1 MPKKI
6 YFFEPTN
13 KNAFS
18 YLDIIEDDAQV
29 PANATTVAPFDNE
42 GKPLLNPTWNGSSWD
57 GVDEETW
64 RKSLPEV
71 PHEETKKE
79 PSSDDQALSALTAQ
93 LLQTQMTVKQQG
105 TQIASLTGVLL
116 ANAKAKANN

>member
-18 YLDIIEDDAQV
+18 YFDIFEDDAQV
-29 PANATTVAPFDNE
+29 PANATTVAPFDSE

>member
-1 MPKKI
+1 MSKKI

-18 YLDIIEDDAQV
+18 YFDIIEDDAQV

-42 GKPLLNPTWNGSSWD
+42 GKPLLNPTWNGSAWT

-71 PHEETKKE
+71 PHEDVKE
-79 PSSDDQALSALTAQ
+79 EPNSDDQTISMLTAQ
-93 LLQTQMTVKQQG
+93 LLQTQMTVNQQG
-105 TQIASLTGVLL
+105 KQIASLTSALL
-116 ANAKAKANN
+116 ANAKSTN

>member
-1 MPKKI
+1 MSKKI
-6 YFFEPTN
+6 YFFEPAN

-18 YLDIIEDDAQV
+18 YFDIIDDDAQV

-42 GKPLLNPTWNGSSWD
+42 GKPLLNPTWNGSAWT

-71 PHEETKKE
+71 PHEETKAE
-79 PSSDDQALSALTAQ
+79 PNSDDQTISMLTAQ

-105 TQIASLTGVLL
+105 AQIASLTGALL
-116 ANAKAKANN
+116 ANAKKNN

>member
-1 MPKKI
+1 MAKKI

-18 YLDIIEDDAQV
+18 YFDIIEDDAQV

-42 GKPLLNPTWNGSSWD
+42 GKPLLNPTWNGSAWT

-71 PHEETKKE
+71 PHEEVKE
-79 PSSDDQALSALTAQ
+79 EPNNSDQAISTLTTQ
-93 LLQTQMTVKQQG
+93 LLQTQMTVKQQSA
-105 TQIASLTGVLL
+105 QIASLTGALL
-116 ANAKAKANN
+116 ANTKKNN

>member
-1 MPKKI
+1 MAKKI
-6 YFFEPTN
+6 YFFDSTN

-18 YLDIIEDDAQV
+18 YFDIVEDDAQV
-29 PANATTVAPFDNE
+29 PANATTIAPFDSK
-42 GKPLLNPTWNGSSWD
+42 GKPLLNPTWNGSTWS

-71 PHEETKKE
+71 PHEEVNEK
-79 PSSDDQALSALTAQ
+79 PNSDDQTIITLTAQ

-105 TQIASLTGVLL
+105 TQIASLTGALL
-116 ANAKAKANN
+116 ANTKKNN

>member
-1 MPKKI
+1 MAKKI

-18 YLDIIEDDAQV
+18 YFDIIEDDAQV

-42 GKPLLNPTWNGSSWD
+42 GKPLLNPTWNGSAWT

-71 PHEETKKE
+71 PHEEVKE
-79 PSSDDQALSALTAQ
+79 EPNNSDQTISALTAQ

-105 TQIASLTGVLL
+105 AQIASLTGALL
-116 ANAKAKANN
+116 ANTKKNN

>member
-1 MPKKI
+1 MSKKI
-6 YFFEPTN
+6 YFFEPTS

-18 YLDIIEDDAQV
+18 YFDIIEDDAQV

-42 GKPLLNPTWNGSSWD
+42 GKPLLNPTWNGSSWT

-71 PHEETKKE
+71 PHEEIKE
-79 PSSDDQALSALTAQ
+79 EPNSDDKTISMLTAQ
-93 LLQTQMTVKQQG
+93 LLQTQMMVKQQG
-105 TQIASLTGVLL
+105 TQIASLTGALL
-116 ANAKAKANN
+116 ANAKAKATN

>member
-1 MPKKI
+1 MAKKI

-18 YLDIIEDDAQV
+18 YFDIVEDDAQV

-42 GKPLLNPTWNGSSWD
+42 GKPLLNPTWNGSAWS

-71 PHEETKKE
+71 PHEEVKKE
-79 PSSDDQALSALTAQ
+79 PNNSDQTIIALTAQ
-93 LLQTQMTVKQQG
+93 LLQTQMTVKQQSA
-105 TQIASLTGVLL
+105 QIASLTGALL
-116 ANAKAKANN
+116 ANAKKNNN

>member
-1 MPKKI
+1 MSKKI
-6 YFFEPTN
+6 YFFDSTN

-18 YLDIIEDDAQV
+18 YFDIIEDDAQV

-42 GKPLLNPTWNGSSWD
+42 GKPLLNPTWNGLAWS

-71 PHEETKKE
+71 PHEEVKE
-79 PSSDDQALSALTAQ
+79 EPNSDDQKISALTAQ

-105 TQIASLTGVLL
+105 MQIASLTGALL
-116 ANAKAKANN
+116 ANTKKNN

>member
-1 MPKKI
+1 MSKKI

-18 YLDIIEDDAQV
+18 YFDIIEDDAQV

-42 GKPLLNPTWNGSSWD
+42 GKPLLNPTWNGSAWT
-57 GVDEETW
+57 GVDGETW
-64 RKSLPEV
+64 RESLPEV
-71 PHEETKKE
+71 PREETKKE
-79 PSSDDQALSALTAQ
+79 PNSNDQTIIALTAQ

-105 TQIASLTGVLL
+105 AQIASLTGALL
-116 ANAKAKANN
+116 ANAKKNNN

>member
-1 MPKKI
+1 MAKKI

-18 YLDIIEDDAQV
+18 YFDIIEDDAQV
-29 PANATTVAPFDNE
+29 PANVTTVAPFDNE
-42 GKPLLNPTWNGSSWD
+42 GKPLLNPTWNGSAWT

-71 PHEETKKE
+71 PHEEVKE
-79 PSSDDQALSALTAQ
+79 EPNNSDQTIIALTAQ

-105 TQIASLTGVLL
+105 TQIASLTGALL
-116 ANAKAKANN
+116 TNAKKNN

>member
-1 MPKKI
+1 MAKKI

-18 YLDIIEDDAQV
+18 YFDIIEDDAQV

-42 GKPLLNPTWNGSSWD
+42 GKPLLNPTWNGSAWT

-71 PHEETKKE
+71 PHEEVKE
-79 PSSDDQALSALTAQ
+79 EPNSDDQTISMLTAQ

-105 TQIASLTGVLL
+105 TQIASLTSALL
-116 ANAKAKANN
+116 ANAKGTN

>member
-1 MPKKI
+1 MSKKI
-6 YFFEPTN
+6 YFFDPAN

-18 YLDIIEDDAQV
+18 YFDIIEDDAQV
-29 PANATTVAPFDNE
+29 PANATTAAPFDSE
-42 GKPLLNPTWNGSSWD
+42 GKPLLNPTWNGLAWT

-71 PHEETKKE
+71 PHEETKEE
-79 PSSDDQALSALTAQ
+79 PNSDDKTISMLTAQ

-105 TQIASLTGVLL
+105 TQIASLTSALL
-116 ANAKAKANN
+116 ENAKAKANN

>member
-1 MPKKI
+1 MAKKI
-6 YFFEPTN
+6 YFFEPAN

-18 YLDIIEDDAQV
+18 YFDIIEDDAQV

-42 GKPLLNPTWNGSSWD
+42 GKPLLNPTWNGSAWT

-71 PHEETKKE
+71 PHEETKAE
-79 PSSDDQALSALTAQ
+79 PNSDDKTISMLTAQ
-93 LLQTQMTVKQQG
+93 LLQTQMTVNQQG
-105 TQIASLTGVLL
+105 KQIASLTSVLL
-116 ANAKAKANN
+116 ANAKANN

>member
-1 MPKKI
+1 MSKKI
-6 YFFEPTN
+6 YFFEPTS

-18 YLDIIEDDAQV
+18 YFDIIEDDAQV

-42 GKPLLNPTWNGSSWD
+42 GKPLLNPTWNGSAWT

-71 PHEETKKE
+71 PHEDVKE
-79 PSSDDQALSALTAQ
+79 EPNSDDKTISMLTAQ
-93 LLQTQMTVKQQG
+93 LMQTQMTVNQQG
-105 TQIASLTGVLL
+105 KQIASLTSALL
-116 ANAKAKANN
+116 ANAKSTN

>member
-1 MPKKI
+1 MSKKI
-6 YFFEPTN
+6 YFFEPTS

-18 YLDIIEDDAQV
+18 YFDIIEDDAQV
-29 PANATTVAPFDNE
+29 PVNATTVAPFDNE

-71 PHEETKKE
+71 PHEEVKE
-79 PSSDDQALSALTAQ
+79 EPNNSDQTISALTAQ

-105 TQIASLTGVLL
+105 AQIASLTGALL
-116 ANAKAKANN
+116 ANAKKNNN

>member
-1 MPKKI
+1 MAKKI

-18 YLDIIEDDAQV
+18 YFDIIEDDAQV

-42 GKPLLNPTWNGSSWD
+42 GKPLLNPTWNGSAWA

-71 PHEETKKE
+71 PHEETKAE
-79 PSSDDQALSALTAQ
+79 QNSDDKTISMLTAQ
-93 LLQTQMTVKQQG
+93 LLQTQMTVNQQG
-105 TQIASLTGVLL
+105 KQIASLTSALL
-116 ANAKAKANN
+116 ANAKSTN

>member
-1 MPKKI
+1 MSKKI

-18 YLDIIEDDAQV
+18 YFDIIEDDAQV
-29 PANATTVAPFDNE
+29 PANATTVAPFDGE
-42 GKPLLNPTWNGSSWD
+42 GKPLLNPTWNGLAWT

-71 PHEETKKE
+71 PHEEAKKE
-79 PSSDDQALSALTAQ
+79 PSSDDQDIIVLTAQ

-105 TQIASLTGVLL
+105 TQIASLTGALL
-116 ANAKAKANN
+116 ANAKAKATN

>member
-1 MPKKI
+1 MSKKI
-6 YFFEPTN
+6 YFFDSTN

-18 YLDIIEDDAQV
+18 YFDIVEDDAQV

-42 GKPLLNPTWNGSSWD
+42 GKPLLNPTWNGSAWT

-71 PHEETKKE
+71 PHEDVKE
-79 PSSDDQALSALTAQ
+79 EPNSDDKTISMLTAQ
-93 LLQTQMTVKQQG
+93 LLQTQMTVKAQG
-105 TQIASLTGVLL
+105 QQIASLTSALL
-116 ANAKAKANN
+116 ANAKSNNN

>member
-1 MPKKI
+1 MSKKI

-18 YLDIIEDDAQV
+18 YFDIIEDDAQV

-42 GKPLLNPTWNGSSWD
+42 GKPLLNPTWNGSAWS

-71 PHEETKKE
+71 PHEEVNEK
-79 PSSDDQALSALTAQ
+79 PNSDDQTISALTAQ
-93 LLQTQMTVKQQG
+93 LLQTQMTVKQQD
-105 TQIASLTGVLL
+105 TQIASLTGALL
-116 ANAKAKANN
+116 ANTKKNN

>member
-1 MPKKI
+1 MSKKI
-6 YFFEPTN
+6 YFFEPAN

-18 YLDIIEDDAQV
+18 YFDIIDDDAQV

-42 GKPLLNPTWNGSSWD
+42 GKPLLNPTWNGSAWT

-71 PHEETKKE
+71 PHEETKE
-79 PSSDDQALSALTAQ
+79 EANSDDKTISMLTAQ
-93 LLQTQMTVKQQG
+93 LLQTQMTVNQQG
-105 TQIASLTGVLL
+105 KQIASLTSALL
-116 ANAKAKANN
+116 ANAKATN

>member
-1 MPKKI
+1 MSKKI
-6 YFFEPTN
+6 YFFEPAN
-13 KNAFS
+13 KAFS
-18 YLDIIEDDAQV
+18 YFDIIDDDAQV

-42 GKPLLNPTWNGSSWD
+42 GKPLLNPTWNGSAWT

-71 PHEETKKE
+71 PHEEVKE
-79 PSSDDQALSALTAQ
+79 EPNSDDQAISMLTAQ

-105 TQIASLTGVLL
+105 AQIASLTGALL
-116 ANAKAKANN
+116 ASTKKNN

>member
-1 MPKKI
+1 MSKKI
-6 YFFEPTN
+6 YFFEPAN

-18 YLDIIEDDAQV
+18 YFDIIEDDAQV

-42 GKPLLNPTWNGSSWD
+42 GKPLLNPTWNGSAWI

-71 PHEETKKE
+71 PHEDVKE
-79 PSSDDQALSALTAQ
+79 EPNNSDQTIIALTAQ

-105 TQIASLTGVLL
+105 AQIASLTGALL
-116 ANAKAKANN
+116 ANTKKNN